1 MNQFALV
8 GIFENYKKVL
18 IAVFPSKLEAEI
30 AQNLLEDTLSET
42 VYEDYQVLEYTEEL
56 ELDIIKNDTK
66 RGFTDIHDTYEF
78 KNKICGIESIE
89 IFEDKYQL
97 NHDDNYYNE
106 SYTKEDLLLFLKE
119 IENFFKTD

>member
-42 VYEDYQVLEYTEEL
+42 VYEDYQIKAQRNQQESSPFDGEK
-56 ELDIIKNDTK
+56 LDAMLRSFGFKII
-66 RGFTDIHDTYEF
+66 R
-78 KNKICGIESIE
+78 
-89 IFEDKYQL
+89 
-97 NHDDNYYNE
+97 
-106 SYTKEDLLLFLKE
+106 
-119 IENFFKTD
+119 